1 MSTKSRWEDSRLVFF
16 DSAQPAELNPVVA
29 PVCIYDD
36 FTGPITADA
45 TDAAVYNSAVP
56 WNFSIVN
63 GATLVDAADADA
75 VGVATM
81 TTGNA
86 DDDDCDLATGLV
98 FYATMAPSIEVR
110 LANEDVDK
118 LAHFIGFSDAVTEA
132 ADTIAIM
139 SGAVLADNVASAA
152 TNAAGWL
159 WDPDL
164 TTDYLCCVSVNAD
177 ADGTNYTTTTALTDG
192 AWAIYRVDIDAA
204 GNAYFYLNGSL
215 IYTEALAVATT
226 AALCGTVQI
235 INHPGPTDAVNIDYI
250 RIWGNR
256 QE

>member
-16 DSAQPAELNPVVA
+16 DSAQPAELVSPVS
-29 PVCIYDD
+29 PVYIYDD
-36 FTGPITADA
+36 FTAPITADA

-63 GATLVDAADADA
+63 AATLVDAADADA

-86 DDDDCDLATGLV
+86 DDDDCDLSTGLV

-118 LAHFIGFSDAVTEA
+118 LAHFIGFSDAITEA

-164 TTDYLCCVSVNAD
+164 TTDYLACVSVNAD
-177 ADGTNYTTTTALTDG
+177 ADGANYTTTTALTDG

-226 AALCGTVQI
+226 APLCGTVQI
-235 INHPGPTDAVNIDYI
+235 INHPGNTDSVNIDYI